1 MAIFISKQMNYKT
14 DNESISVVQD
24 ASYTT
29 LQVRRVL
36 SDGEVE
42 EFQLPMNISEL
53 DALIRALQEML

>member
-1 MAIFISKQMNYKT
+1 MAIFINKQMNYKT

-42 EFQLPMNISEL
+42 EFQMPMNISEL

>member
-1 MAIFISKQMNYKT
+1 MAIFINKQMSYKT

-42 EFQLPMNISEL
+42 EFKMMMDISEL
-53 DALIRALQEML
+53 DAFW

>member
-42 EFQLPMNISEL
+42 EFKMLMDRSEL
-53 DALIRALQEML
+53 DALIRALKEML

>member
-1 MAIFISKQMNYKT
+1 MAIFINKQMSYKT

-29 LQVRRVL
+29 LQVRRV
-36 SDGEVE
+36 DEKGEVE
-42 EFQLPMNISEL
+42 EFKMMMDISEL

>member
-1 MAIFISKQMNYKT
+1 MAIFINKQMNYKT

-42 EFQLPMNISEL
+42 EFQMPMNINEL

>member
-1 MAIFISKQMNYKT
+1 MAIFINKQMSYKT

-42 EFQLPMNISEL
+42 EFKMMMDISEL